1 MAGSMNTK
9 YSSIRIG
16 HLYDQIEQELKEM
29 NAEDLK
35 VKEYEAQMK
44 RKLQRQLKDI
54 DDKNFGE
61 KSLKR
66 FDWKVQAKRAIEREM
81 QDAQKAR
88 KMQKIM
94 LANSRRSVD
103 FPSKMRS
110 RIQDATSIDGY
121 KNPSIETQMQAIQE
135 MDLSTGGKN
144 TIKSDL

>member
-1 MAGSMNTK
+1 
-9 YSSIRIG
+9 
-16 HLYDQIEQELKEM
+16 M

-44 RKLQRQLKDI
+44 RKLQRQLRDI
-54 DDKNFGE
+54 DDRNAGE
-61 KSLKR
+61 KSIKR
-66 FDWKVQAKRAIEREM
+66 FDWKIQAKRAIEQEM

-110 RIQDATSIDGY
+110 RI
-121 KNPSIETQMQAIQE
+121 
-135 MDLSTGGKN
+135 
-144 TIKSDL
+144 